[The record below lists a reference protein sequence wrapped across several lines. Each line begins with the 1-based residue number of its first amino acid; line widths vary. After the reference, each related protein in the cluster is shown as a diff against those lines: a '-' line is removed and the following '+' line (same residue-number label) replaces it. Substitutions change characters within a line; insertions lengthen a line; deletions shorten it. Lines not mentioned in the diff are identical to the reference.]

1 MEPRPPTEKM
11 TEPTPPDSTTVPDP
25 AVVVDPTA
33 VNGRC
38 EQADS
43 IQQQPN
49 TENHAE
55 GFKMDQEMKINDSID
70 DRGRRLE
77 FCLKFLWMPRGQDAH
92 RA

>member
-25 AVVVDPTA
+25 AVVVDPTV

-43 IQQQPN
+43 LQQQPN

-55 GFKMDQEMKINDSID
+55 GFKMDQEMKINDSIE
-70 DRGRRLE
+70 DRGKRLE
-77 FCLKFLWMPRGQDAH
+77 ICLKFLWMPRGQDTR

>member
-25 AVVVDPTA
+25 AVVVDPTV

-43 IQQQPN
+43 LQQQPN

-55 GFKMDQEMKINDSID
+55 GFKMDQEMKITDSIE

-77 FCLKFLWMPRGQDAH
+77 LCLKFLWMPRG
-92 RA
+92 

>member
-11 TEPTPPDSTTVPDP
+11 TEPTTPDSTTVPDP

-77 FCLKFLWMPRGQDAH
+77 FCLKFLWMPRGQDTH